1 MFNQNLNVYMP
12 KPLQIGFQKPATSVM
27 EGVVY
32 FHVDLFVFLSFI
44 CVFVLHIFW
53 MCLTFFNKKNTK
65 IVNKFVHASTLEIV
79 WTIIPALILIV
90 IAIPSF
96 SLLYSID
103 EVIEPLLTFKAIG
116 HQWYWSYEFLDTEA
130 IFSKEINP
138 IFSSL
143 ATEGFDSYLSSE
155 GALTGKRLL
164 LVDRH
169 VVIPVSVP
177 TRVLVTSS
185 DVLHSWAVPS
195 LGVKLDAC
203 PGRTN
208 QASLTIEYAGAY
220 YGQCSEIC
228 GYHHGFMPIGIFAIE
243 TLPKNFTNRE
253 LTSSIDFI
261 LAGVQTVASEP
272 EKI

>member
-1 MFNQNLNVYMP
+1 MYNENLKIYAA
-12 KPLQIGFQKPATSVM
+12 KHLQIGFQKPATSVM

-32 FHVDLFVFLSFI
+32 FHDDLFVFLTFVG
-44 CVFVLHIFW
+44 VFVLHLLW
-53 MCLTFFNKKNTK
+53 MCITFFKGPRV
-65 IVNKFVHASTLEIV
+65 VNKFVHASTLEVV

-116 HQWYWSYEFLDTEA
+116 HQWYWSYEFIDTEA
-130 IFSKEINP
+130 IFSKDLNAN
-138 IFSSL
+138 FASL
-143 ATEGFDSYLSSE
+143 ATEGFDSYLLPE
-155 GALTGKRLL
+155 GALTGRRLL
-164 LVDRH
+164 MVDRH
-169 VVIPVSVP
+169 VVIPTTVP

-195 LGVKLDAC
+195 LGIKLDAC

-208 QASLTIEYAGAY
+208 QTCVTIEYAGAY

-228 GYHHGFMPIGIFAIE
+228 GYQHGFMPIGIFAIE

-261 LAGVQTVASEP
+261 LSGVQAVASEP
-272 EKI
+272 ERN